1 MTSTGKMFQASSSDV
16 SDFTDVALS
25 FVNTLTEHKEILK
38 SETVGGQNNPC
49 CVNPTHRRIQR
60 WSFVGKHERVQSIVL
75 CSPTR
80 SKSCQTPIQGENGV
94 SFSAQ

>member
-1 MTSTGKMFQASSSDV
+1 MTSTGNFFQASSSDV

-25 FVNTLTEHKEILK
+25 FINTLTEHSDILK

-49 CVNPTHRRIQR
+49 CVYPTHRRMQR
-60 WSFVGKHERVQSIVL
+60 WSFVRKHEQVQSIVL

-80 SKSCQTPIQGENGV
+80 SKSCQTLIQGENGV